1 MAKPEEAASLHEND
15 RSQWWSGAGHRW
27 SRCHWQCIA
36 IDAAAAG
43 AAVSVCDSNKQA
55 ADTVAAT
62 IRSQGGVAAAFP
74 IDVRN
79 RDDVIATTDQ
89 AVEQLGCLR
98 GVVTAAG
105 ILHTGPLAEQNS
117 SHWQELMAV
126 NVNGTLHAVQAAIP
140 HLTASRGAIV
150 TLGSVSAFIG
160 SSDGGAYTT
169 SKGAVL
175 SFTYA
180 AAGELASH
188 GIRVTTCPW
197 LVDGTT
203 HQALRASPELRPTG
217 RSQRLWTS
225 AHGQRC
231 GLCRDLVALGSGV
244 HRSMLVD
251 GGLWCNT
258 TPNATST
265 GTNPNKTGRK
275 PHDPG
280 VMVSEPFRHPQP

>member
-1 MAKPEEAASLHEND
+1 MKTIDLSGGLVLVTG
-15 RSQWWSGAGHRW
+15 GAGAIGRA
-27 SRCHWQCIA
+27 IA

-43 AAVSVCDSNKQA
+43 AAVAVCDSNQDA
-55 ADTVAAT
+55 AETVAAT
-62 IRSQGGVAAAFP
+62 IRNQGGVAVAFP

-79 RDDVIATTDQ
+79 RDDVVATTDQ

-98 GVVTAAG
+98 GLVTAAG

-117 SHWQELMAV
+117 SDWQELMAV

-180 AAGELASH
+180 AAGELANR
-188 GIRVTTCPW
+188 GIRVNNVAPGW
-197 LVDGTT
+197 VDGGFT
-203 HQALRASPELRPTG
+203 HQALRASPEPEALRATAKRLHPLGRMAMPSDVAHAVTWLLSDQAGFITG
-217 RSQRLWTS
+217 
-225 AHGQRC
+225 
-231 GLCRDLVALGSGV
+231 
-244 HRSMLVD
+244 SMLLVD
-251 GGLWCNT
+251 GGFMVQH
-258 TPNATST
+258 NA
-265 GTNPNKTGRK
+265 
-275 PHDPG
+275 
-280 VMVSEPFRHPQP
+280 

>member
-1 MAKPEEAASLHEND
+1 MKTIDLSGGLVLVTG
-15 RSQWWSGAGHRW
+15 GAGDIGRA
-27 SRCHWQCIA
+27 IA

-43 AAVSVCDSNKQA
+43 AAVAVCDSNQDA
-55 ADTVAAT
+55 AEAVAAT
-62 IRSQGGVAAAFP
+62 IRSQGGVALAFP

-79 RDDVIATTDQ
+79 RDDVVATTDQ

-98 GVVTAAG
+98 GLVTAAG

-117 SHWQELMAV
+117 SDWQELMAV

-180 AAGELASH
+180 AAGELANR
-188 GIRVTTCPW
+188 GIRVNNVAPGW
-197 LVDGTT
+197 VDGGFT
-203 HQALRASPELRPTG
+203 HQALRASPEPEALRAKAKRLHPLGRMAMPSDVAHAVTWLLSDQAGFITG
-217 RSQRLWTS
+217 
-225 AHGQRC
+225 
-231 GLCRDLVALGSGV
+231 
-244 HRSMLVD
+244 SMLLVD
-251 GGLWCNT
+251 GGFMVQH
-258 TPNATST
+258 NA
-265 GTNPNKTGRK
+265 
-275 PHDPG
+275 
-280 VMVSEPFRHPQP
+280 